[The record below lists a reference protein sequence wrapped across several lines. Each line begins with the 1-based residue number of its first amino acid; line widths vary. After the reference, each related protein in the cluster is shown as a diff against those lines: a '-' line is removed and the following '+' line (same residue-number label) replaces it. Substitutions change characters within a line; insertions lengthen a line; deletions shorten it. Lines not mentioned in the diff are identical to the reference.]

1 MGGPRGGRRP
11 GTEGLEGSEDRA
23 PAERSAP
30 PLRPPPLGAPGS
42 RVTSPVF
49 PFLSSLKALVTVGF
63 RFLFL
68 ATPRALGPRGS
79 LLDQG
84 GVGQSASTPPPSCL

>member
-1 MGGPRGGRRP
+1 M
-11 GTEGLEGSEDRA
+11 
-23 PAERSAP
+23 
-30 PLRPPPLGAPGS
+30 
-42 RVTSPVF
+42 TSPVF